1 METRRSNKTK
11 KMNRFLYGFLIL
23 VMCIAILILGVF
35 LLFQTRE
42 VKIVGLRHVDEDR
55 VREWINGSPLS
66 INSLYIWFRYNERTE
81 DLPRGVANVTVHLTS
96 LWDLEIEITEEEMI
110 GYIYY
115 DNFRV
120 YFDGNGIASLIT
132 HEEIEETLEVQGL
145 LVGAQGIQI
154 GEEIPVDRPQGIN
167 EVREVLLLVN
177 EMELN
182 PDFLSLEGEDIILHF
197 GEIRANIGNRNFKD
211 RMSQIPPIL
220 ERLDVYHPGRS
231 GAVRLERFNN
241 SGNLI
246 HFEEDEGEPGG
257 V

>member
-1 METRRSNKTK
+1 METRNNKTK
-11 KMNRFLYGFLIL
+11 KVNFFIYGILIMA
-23 VMCIAILILGVF
+23 MCLAILFLGVF

-42 VKIVGLRHVDEDR
+42 INIVGLRHVEEDK
-55 VREWINGSPLS
+55 VREWVTDSPLS
-66 INSLYIWFRYNERTE
+66 INTLYIWFRYDDRT
-81 DLPRGVANVTVHLTS
+81 DNLPHGVANVTVRFTS

-115 DNFRV
+115 DNVRV
-120 YFDGNGIASLIT
+120 YFDGNGIASLMT
-132 HEEIEETLEVQGL
+132 HEEIERTLEVQGL
-145 LVGAQGIQI
+145 LVGVEGVQL
-154 GEEIPVDRPQGIN
+154 GEEIPVKRPQGIN

-177 EMELN
+177 EMGLA
-182 PDFLSLEGEDIILHF
+182 PDLLSLEGEDILLHF
-197 GEIRANIGNRNFKD
+197 GEIRANIGNRNFKV

-241 SGNLI
+241 SDNLI
-246 HFEEDEGEPGG
+246 HFEEDEPEPGG